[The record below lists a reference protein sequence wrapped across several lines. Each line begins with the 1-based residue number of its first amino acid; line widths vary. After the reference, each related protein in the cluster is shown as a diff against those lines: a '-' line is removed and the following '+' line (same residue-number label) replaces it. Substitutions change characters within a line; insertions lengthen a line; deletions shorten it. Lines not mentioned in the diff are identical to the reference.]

1 MQILDFFFRIEKL
14 IKQPDMEKDDK
25 NTGRHDQKLV
35 TVAIHSYEKGLILKS
50 ILESEGIPAVI
61 HGVSIIQPTVPGN
74 VRVRINEGDLP
85 RALTIIEQV
94 DFTSHVES
102 EDDIEGVMFKDE
114 ILIPVD
120 FSNYTM
126 KTCEFGFNLAY
137 DIGCSVVLMHS
148 FYTPSYPMAVPFGD
162 SFAIQTSDRD
172 YFKDIK
178 EKVEKEMKEL
188 TDKIKNRIA
197 KKEFPDIQFTSI
209 LMEGLPEEE
218 IISYSKKQ
226 KPRAI
231 VMGTRGSNAKDLD
244 LIGSVTAEVIDGSRT
259 PIFAIPENSK
269 DMDIAEV
276 KNIGFLTNFREREF
290 KAFDIMMNF
299 FKPYPVTVHLA
310 HMAKKGDVWDEI
322 KLSGTQKYLKEQ
334 YPDLNI
340 EYNLLDRNKQLEMVL
355 EDFVKEHHID
365 MIAMSSSRRGLFTRI
380 FNPGIARRMLF
391 HSDTPL
397 LVVKG
402 L

>member
-1 MQILDFFFRIEKL
+1 
-14 IKQPDMEKDDK
+14 MEKDDK
-25 NTGRHDQKLV
+25 NTNREEQKLV

-61 HGVSIIQPTVPGN
+61 HGVSIIQPTAPGN
-74 VRVRINEGDLP
+74 VRVRINESDLP

-102 EDDIEGVMFKDE
+102 EDDIGGVLFKDE
-114 ILIPVD
+114 VLIPVD

-126 KTCEFGFNLAY
+126 KTCEFGFNLAN
-137 DIGCSVVLMHS
+137 DIGSKVMLMHS

-172 YFKDIK
+172 YYMDIK
-178 EKVEKEMKEL
+178 EKMEKEMKDL
-188 TDKIKNRIA
+188 VDQIKSKISRNEI
-197 KKEFPDIQFTSI
+197 PDIQFSHI
-209 LMEGLPEEE
+209 LLEGLPEEE
-218 IISYSKKQ
+218 IISYSKKER
-226 KPRAI
+226 PRAI
-231 VMGTRGSNAKDLD
+231 VMGTRGSSAKDLD

-269 DMDIAEV
+269 DMDIAQIR
-276 KNIGFLTNFREREF
+276 NIGFLTNFREREF

-299 FKPYPVTVHLA
+299 FKPYPVTIHLA
-310 HMAKKGDVWDEI
+310 HMARKGDVWDEI
-322 KLSGTQKYLKEQ
+322 KLSGTQQYLKEQ

-340 EYNLLDRNKQLEMVL
+340 EYKLLDRNKQLEMVL
-355 EDFVKEHHID
+355 DDFVKENKID

>member
-1 MQILDFFFRIEKL
+1 MSKDEKNANR
-14 IKQPDMEKDDK
+14 QE
-25 NTGRHDQKLV
+25 QKLV

-61 HGVSIIQPTVPGN
+61 HGVSIIQPTAPGN
-74 VRVRINEGDLP
+74 VRVRINESDLP

-102 EDDIEGVMFKDE
+102 EEDIKSVKLKDE
-114 ILIPVD
+114 VLIPVD
-120 FSNYTM
+120 FSDYTM
-126 KTCEFGFNLAY
+126 KTCEFGFNLAN
-137 DIGCSVVLMHS
+137 DINSKVMLLHS

-162 SFAIQTSDRD
+162 AFAFQTSDKE
-172 YFKDIK
+172 YYKDIK
-178 EKVEKEMKEL
+178 EKINDKMKALIDEINQKITDKEL
-188 TDKIKNRIA
+188 PDV
-197 KKEFPDIQFTSI
+197 EFSHII
-209 LMEGLPEEE
+209 LEGLPEEE
-218 IISYSKKQ
+218 VISYSKKQ
-226 KPRAI
+226 RPRAI
-231 VMGTRGSNAKDLD
+231 VMGTRGSSAKDLD

-259 PIFAIPENSK
+259 PIFAIPENSD
-269 DMDIAEV
+269 DMNMANI

-299 FKPYPVTVHLA
+299 LSKYPVTIYLA
-310 HMAKKGDVWDEI
+310 HMTRKGDVWDEI

-334 YPDLNI
+334 YPDLDI
-340 EYNLLDRNKQLEMVL
+340 KYQVLDRNKQLEMVL
-355 EDFVKEHHID
+355 EDFIEENDID

>member
-1 MQILDFFFRIEKL
+1 
-14 IKQPDMEKDDK
+14 MEKEDK
-25 NTGRHDQKLV
+25 NKRTEEQKLV

-61 HGVSIIQPTVPGN
+61 HGVSIVQPSAPGN
-74 VRVRINEGDLP
+74 VRVRINEDDLP

-102 EDDIEGVMFKDE
+102 EDDLEKV
-114 ILIPVD
+114 ILKKEVVIPID
-120 FSNYTM
+120 FSDYTI
-126 KTCEFGFNLAY
+126 KTCEFGFNLAN
-137 DIGCSVVLMHS
+137 DLDCKVMLIHT
-148 FYTPSYPMAVPFGD
+148 FYTPTYPMAVPFGD
-162 SFAIQTSDRD
+162 AFAFQTSDHD
-172 YFKDIK
+172 YYKTMKQKIQDQMQELIGRIDK
-178 EKVEKEMKEL
+178 AIENGELPKVKYSHM
-188 TDKIKNRIA
+188 
-197 KKEFPDIQFTSI
+197 I
-209 LMEGLPEEE
+209 LDGLPEEE
-218 IISYSKKQ
+218 IISYTKKQ
-226 KPRAI
+226 RPTAI
-231 VMGTRGSNAKDLD
+231 VMGTRGSSAKDLD
-244 LIGSVTAEVIDGSRT
+244 LIGSVTAEVIDGTRT

-269 DMDIAEV
+269 DMELSKI

-299 FKPYPVTVHLA
+299 FKEYNITIHLA
-310 HMAKKGDVWDEI
+310 HMARKDDVWDEI
-322 KLSGTQKYLKEQ
+322 KLAGTQRYLKEQ
-334 YPDLNI
+334 YPDLKI
-340 EYNLLDRNKQLEMVL
+340 KYQVLSRNKQLEMVL
-355 EDFVKEHHID
+355 EDFIKESNID